1 MAVAND
7 YNQDGSTSTAA
18 TSPQKSWY
26 DKNDWGGLAGSVNW
40 TDLAKPAGN
49 LWMSDKLG
57 GDVSKLQDAY
67 KQASSA
73 EDLRLARLQSRD
85 AIFDRL
91 NLGAIDGATSSV
103 SKVMGAGDKME
114 QFLVPLMQQ
123 RDLALAR
130 TGQLDQKQMDALGNL
145 DLVGKLYA
153 AQDEQDKNRIL
164 NTQGQL
170 SNAISALFQGTGG
183 PSMVSQAKI
192 NADAEDIFKSYQADL
207 DRTMSMVNSQG
218 RADSIR
224 NGMDLSTMES
234 DRQDDV
240 VRKFAPMFMDAR
252 NKAMDAA
259 IQRNAGTSQAINQ
272 SRAAALQD
280 VTGQYATALNTAGSL
295 YRPRD
300 AEMKTSSAMADAF
313 TKLFSNERNYSSEQ
327 MKNAIDVLKG
337 SADLASKG
345 ASLSGNLMKYSDD
358 RDLDLYKIMADNRA
372 EILKNLASASQEQAK
387 YVQTALGQ
395 GQSALSGTGSILAPI
410 LSEAGK
416 SIASNIGEAV
426 TNWGTDIW
434 NWATDGFDLTFG

>member
-7 YNQDGSTSTAA
+7 YNQDGSK
-18 TSPQKSWY
+18 SPSSSSWL
-26 DKNDWGGLAGSVNW
+26 DNVDWGGI
-40 TDLAKPAGN
+40 AKTGGN
-49 LWMSDKLG
+49 LWMADKLS
-57 GDVSKLQDAY
+57 GDVSKLKDAY
-67 KQASSA
+67 GKASS
-73 EDLRLARLQSRD
+73 EEELRIARLKGRD
-85 AIFDRL
+85 QLFDRL
-91 NLGAIDGATSSV
+91 NLGAVDGVTSATS
-103 SKVMGAGDKME
+103 KVLGSAGKME

-123 RDLALAR
+123 RDAALGR
-130 TGQLDQKQMDALGNL
+130 VSQLDQKQMDALGNL
-145 DLVGKLYA
+145 NLIGKLYA

-170 SNAISALFQGTGG
+170 SSAISSLFQGTGG
-183 PSMVSQAKI
+183 PSMVSQQQI
-192 NADAEDIFKSYQADL
+192 NSDADSIYKSYQADI

-224 NGMDLSTMES
+224 RGMDESTMEG

-313 TKLFSNERNYSSEQ
+313 TKLFANERNYADDQ
-327 MKNAIDVLKG
+327 LKTALGVING
-337 SADLASKG
+337 SAALANTG
-345 ASLSGNLMKYSDD
+345 ANLSAGLMKYSDQ
-358 RDLDLYKIMADNRA
+358 RDTDLYEIMSKNRT
-372 EILKNLASASQEQAK
+372 EILKNLATASQEQAK
-387 YVQTALGQ
+387 YVQGAVQSGKDVLSPVLGE
-395 GQSALSGTGSILAPI
+395 I
-410 LSEAGK
+410 GK
-416 SIASNIGEAV
+416 EIASGVGSVAKD
-426 TNWGTDIW
+426 WGSAAWD
-434 NWATDGFDLTFG
+434 WAKGLFD